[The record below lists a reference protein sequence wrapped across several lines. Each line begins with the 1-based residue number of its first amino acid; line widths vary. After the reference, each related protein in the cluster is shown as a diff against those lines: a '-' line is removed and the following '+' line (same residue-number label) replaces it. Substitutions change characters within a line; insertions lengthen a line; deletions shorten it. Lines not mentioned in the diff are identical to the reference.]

1 MKQYDEI
8 QRRLARGWNTWNAR
22 SVLSYVLLP
31 EALAYNLGIKEYSGW
46 RYLKEAN
53 IGRPDQTEA
62 RVFPGLRSYD
72 GRYTELTLSWHGV
85 ELRVQSGTEG
95 GDLVVLVTPL
105 PNSRRALVT
114 VESGILWN
122 RPGYLTTAGDALV
135 GHLPTR
141 VVHAW
146 ATSESINDPSIA
158 AQTPFLA
165 MPLDGPV
172 GLSTGKRRDVTAIK
186 AILERER
193 AAVLAAR
200 PDYGDLSE
208 VCDAI
213 QTVIAWDTVYEPEHA
228 RVVSPVSRMWCV
240 GWGGYVLF
248 DWDTYFA
255 AYLAS
260 VNCKELA
267 YVNAVEITREKTEQ
281 GFVPN
286 FGTVGGVKSRDRSQP
301 PVGALVFRELYRRYR
316 ETWLLELV
324 FDDLLQWNRWWPQ
337 HRDWDG
343 LLCWG
348 SEPYEPV
355 VGADLELHNV
365 SNWQAAAL
373 ESGLDNSPMYDGVPF
388 DEDCHLM
395 ALADVGL
402 MGLYVMDCD
411 ALHEIARV
419 LGRTAEALELSERAE
434 RYRQSLASLWDE
446 RTGMFLNRRMDTGE
460 PSPCLSP
467 TNLYALLGRAA
478 SPAQAQRM
486 VAEHMLNPDEF
497 WGEWVLPTTP
507 RNQPGYSDQY
517 YWRGR
522 IWAPTNFLAYLGL
535 RNYCLPEATSQLA
548 ARSVR
553 LLLKE
558 WRERGHIHENYNADS
573 GEGCDSK
580 NSDAFYHWGA
590 LFGLMALIDAGHL
603 PAPEEPLIQ
612 EP

>member
-1 MKQYDEI
+1 
-8 QRRLARGWNTWNAR
+8 
-22 SVLSYVLLP
+22 
-31 EALAYNLGIKEYSGW
+31 
-46 RYLKEAN
+46 
-53 IGRPDQTEA
+53 
-62 RVFPGLRSYD
+62 
-72 GRYTELTLSWHGV
+72 
-85 ELRVQSGTEG
+85 
-95 GDLVVLVTPL
+95 
-105 PNSRRALVT
+105 
-114 VESGILWN
+114 
-122 RPGYLTTAGDALV
+122 
-135 GHLPTR
+135 
-141 VVHAW
+141 
-146 ATSESINDPSIA
+146 
-158 AQTPFLA
+158 
-165 MPLDGPV
+165 
-172 GLSTGKRRDVTAIK
+172 
-186 AILERER
+186 
-193 AAVLAAR
+193 
-200 PDYGDLSE
+200 
-208 VCDAI
+208 
-213 QTVIAWDTVYEPEHA
+213 A

-248 DWDTYFA
+248 DSDTYFA

-267 YVNAVEITREKTEQ
+267 YANAVEITREKAEQ

-316 ETWLLELV
+316 ETWLLEMV
-324 FDDLLQWNRWWPQ
+324 FDDLLQWNRWWPR

-348 SEPYEPV
+348 SEPYDPV
-355 VGADLELHNV
+355 AGADLELHNV
-365 SNWQAAAL
+365 DNWQAAAF
-373 ESGLDNSPMYDGVPF
+373 ESGLDNSPMYDDVPF
-388 DEDCHLM
+388 DEGRHLM

-419 LGRTAEALELSERAE
+419 LGRTAEASELRERAE
-434 RYRQSLASLWDE
+434 RYRRSLASLWDE

-460 PSPCLSP
+460 PSPRLSP

-478 SPAQAQRM
+478 SPEQAQRM

-507 RNQPGYSDQY
+507 RNQPGYGDQY

-535 RNYCLPEATSQLA
+535 RNYPLTEATSQLA

-590 LFGLMALIDAGHL
+590 LLGLMALIDAGHL

-612 EP
+612 EQ